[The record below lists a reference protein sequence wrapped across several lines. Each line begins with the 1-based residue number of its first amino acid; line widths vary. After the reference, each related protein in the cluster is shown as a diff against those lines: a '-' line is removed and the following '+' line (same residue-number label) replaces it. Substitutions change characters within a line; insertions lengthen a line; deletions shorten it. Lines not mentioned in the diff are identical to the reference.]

1 VTNSFSPSDSPQE
14 QAAAYALDILE
25 EQAEFEHELAT
36 STTLQSEL
44 AAFQTVVQDLAYGV
58 PAAPLPVD
66 LKKKL
71 FDRLTNTPDTPLTDQ
86 SNQVDE
92 RVADSPVNLLDL
104 LDWSIADLQQVAI
117 DLPKWQPFPMPTG
130 SEMAI
135 WQFDEISGQIAFFL
149 RVPTAGTL
157 PNHYHATGE
166 SILVLEGN
174 FIDEDGTVYEVGD
187 RFVAAA
193 DTSHQPTT
201 SLGCLILNVTSIH
214 DKILVNA

>member
-1 VTNSFSPSDSPQE
+1 MTNSFPPSDSPLE
-14 QAAAYALDILE
+14 QAAAYAFDILE

-36 STTLQSEL
+36 SATLQSEL
-44 AAFQTVVQDLAYGV
+44 VAFQTAVQDLAYGV

-71 FDRLTNTPDTPLTDQ
+71 FDRLNIANDEQ
-86 SNQVDE
+86 SIELANQVE
-92 RVADSPVNLLDL
+92 AKSEDSPANLLEL
-104 LDWSIADLQQVAI
+104 LDWSIDDLQQVAI
-117 DLPKWQPFPMPTG
+117 NLPNWQPFPMPSG

-135 WQFDEISGQIAFFL
+135 WQVDEVFAQVAFFL

-174 FIDEDGTVYEVGD
+174 FIDEDGKVYGVGD

-193 DTSHQPTT
+193 NTSHQPTT
-201 SLGCLILNVTSIH
+201 SLGCLILNVTSVH
-214 DKILVNA
+214 DKMLAQV

>member
-14 QAAAYALDILE
+14 QAAAYALDILA

-36 STTLQSEL
+36 SATLQSEL
-44 AAFQTVVQDLAYGV
+44 AAFQTAVQDLAYGV
-58 PAAPLPVD
+58 PVAPLPAG

-71 FDRLTNTPDTPLTDQ
+71 FDRLTSNTDAQLIDR
-86 SNQVDE
+86 SNQVE
-92 RVADSPVNLLDL
+92 ARLADLPINLLDL
-104 LDWSIADLQQVAI
+104 LDWPIADLQQVAI
-117 DLPKWQPFPMPTG
+117 DLPNWQPFPMPSG

-135 WQFDEISGQIAFFL
+135 WQVDEVRAQVAFFL
-149 RVPTAGTL
+149 RVPIPGIL
-157 PNHYHATGE
+157 PNHYHASGE

-193 DTSHQPTT
+193 NTSHQPTT
-201 SLGCLILNVTSIH
+201 SLGCLIINITSIH
-214 DKILVNA
+214 DKMLANV